1 MRVSLLGLGLI
12 GGSWGLA
19 LRAIEPT
26 WHVRGWDRDPAAVAT
41 ALDRGA
47 IAEAAPS
54 PEAAADADLVLVATP
69 VRAMR
74 ELLSAI
80 APHLPPG
87 ALVTDVASTKAHVVA
102 WAREQLPPHA
112 HFLGGHPMAGS
123 EHTGCAHADPG
134 LFRGAVYCLT
144 PDETTPEPATRL
156 LEGLLERMGALPR
169 RMTPAFHDEA
179 VASVSHLPFLLSAAL
194 VAQTTAD
201 PAWET
206 KREMAA
212 TGFRDMTRLAAGD
225 PTMYRD
231 ICLTNAGPIREQLLE
246 ASRLLADLAS
256 RLEDPAALEAFF
268 RAAQAERRAW
278 AQNFEERAKP

>member
-19 LRAIEPT
+19 LQAIEPT
-26 WHVRGWDRDPAAVAT
+26 WHLRGWDRDPRAVAT
-41 ALDRGA
+41 ALARGA
-47 IAEAAPS
+47 IAEAAAS
-54 PEAAADADLVLVATP
+54 PEAAADADLVLIATP

-80 APHLPPG
+80 APHLPRG
-87 ALVTDVASTKAHVVA
+87 ALVTDVASTKAQVVA
-102 WAREQLPPHA
+102 WARERLPAHA
-112 HFLGGHPMAGS
+112 YFLGGHPMAGS
-123 EHTGCAHADPG
+123 EHTGCAHADPS

-144 PDETTPEPATRL
+144 PDADTPDTAVSL
-156 LEGLLERMGALPR
+156 LEDLLARMGALPR

-201 PAWET
+201 PQWET

-231 ICLTNAGPIREQLLE
+231 ICLTNAAPIRDQLLT
-246 ASRLLADLAS
+246 ASRLLADLAG
-256 RLEDPAALEAFF
+256 RLDDPGELEAFF

-278 AQNFEERAKP
+278 ARTFEERAKP